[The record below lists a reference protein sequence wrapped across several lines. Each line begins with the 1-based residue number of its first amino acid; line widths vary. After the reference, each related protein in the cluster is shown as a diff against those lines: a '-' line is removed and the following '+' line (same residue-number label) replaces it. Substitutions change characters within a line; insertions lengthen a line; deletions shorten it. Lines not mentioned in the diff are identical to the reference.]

1 MNILLV
7 LIPLSLILVIAAVYA
22 FFWAVDNDQFED
34 LETPAIDI
42 LADDDVPRPARPL
55 AWPPP
60 RKASSP
66 CRPASAR

>member
-42 LADDDVPRPARPL
+42 LADDDVPRPARPD
-55 AWPPP
+55 
-60 RKASSP
+60 
-66 CRPASAR
+66 RP